1 MNRPGTPGPRLLGA
15 SAGARRPV
23 PLPRARREGN
33 PAWFHVARASVLGL
47 ILALALTLV
56 LFLPAALTVQTMHVG
71 SIATQT
77 ILSPKDFSIADPQA
91 TARRHDEVARAIPL
105 QYRAVPGPQARAR
118 AEATA
123 FFAAAQV
130 LLGSRFQHGRQSAAA
145 PVVLARR
152 SGGVISPALATD
164 LLRLGRADLDRI
176 ETAVTDGLAFS
187 AKLPL
192 DATQAHALRVAPPFR
207 GALSSQA
214 RSVASALF
222 AAFLEP
228 NRVADPALT
237 ARARLDAAA
246 RVAPIRARYDA
257 GEVIVRGGDM
267 ISRRTLAALQ
277 ASGVMDRSFSGQTLL
292 GDLLLSLLAAGLL
305 HGYLIRARSPILLR
319 PRRLLLLDT
328 LFLAACIA
336 AAVMTQQHGSLP
348 YAFPAAAIS
357 MLLTLLL
364 DFPLALVAT
373 ALWAFLVGWEMDGS
387 ILISGYFL
395 VSGMT
400 GAMLIRGT
408 RRSTGFFA
416 AGSGAAIAGL
426 GCVVA
431 GRLLAHGSDWLG
443 MGSDVAAIALSG
455 LLAATLT
462 LGSLAALG
470 RLFGVTTALHMLEL
484 SHPNHP
490 LLRRLMQEAPGTY
503 HHSLMIGTLAER
515 AAEQI
520 GADALL
526 VRVIAYFHD
535 IGKLIHPTNF
545 AENQAAVGNIHDRI
559 EPEESVALILEHIYE
574 GVRLARAHHLPE
586 VLEDGIWQH
595 HGTTLV
601 SFFYQQA
608 VDLRGEA
615 GVLIEDFRYPGP
627 RPQTREM
634 GILMLADGVEA
645 AVRASPGAD
654 SDQIRGIIHR
664 LTQERI
670 QDGQL
675 DECPL
680 TLRDL
685 AAIEKSFAIVLQGIS
700 HGRVRYPRSPFPAV
714 GNQ

>member
-1 MNRPGTPGPRLLGA
+1 M
-15 SAGARRPV
+15 
-23 PLPRARREGN
+23 
-33 PAWFHVARASVLGL
+33 GL
-47 ILALALTLV
+47 VLALALTLV
-56 LFLPAALTVQTMHVG
+56 LFLPDALTVQTMQIG
-71 SIATQT
+71 TIATHT
-77 ILSPKDFSIADPQA
+77 ILSPKEFSIPDPQTTSRHRDFA
-91 TARRHDEVARAIPL
+91 TRAVPP
-105 QYRAVPGPQARAR
+105 QYRAVPGP
-118 AEATA
+118 EAQSLSHA
-123 FFAAAQV
+123 AALFGAAQV
-130 LLGSRFQHGRQSAAA
+130 LLGSRTVRGRGGAMA
-145 PVVLARR
+145 PVILARR
-152 SGGVISPALATD
+152 AGGVISPTMASD
-164 LLRLGRADLDRI
+164 LLRLSRADLIRVKS
-176 ETAVTDGLAFS
+176 AVLNALAAS
-187 AKLPL
+187 TKLPL
-192 DATQAHALRVAPPFR
+192 DPTQAHALRLAPPFR
-207 GALSSQA
+207 GATLSSQA

-222 AAFLEP
+222 ATFLQP

-237 ARARLDAAA
+237 AKARLNAAA
-246 RVAPIRARYDA
+246 RVQPLQAHYSA
-257 GEVIVRGGDM
+257 GQVIVRGGDV
-267 ISRRTLAALQ
+267 ISRRTLTALR

-305 HGYLIRARSPILLR
+305 HGYLITARSPILLR

-348 YAFPAAAIS
+348 YTFPAAAIS

-373 ALWAFLVGWEMDGS
+373 ALWAFLVGWEAGGS
-387 ILISGYFL
+387 PLISSYFL

-416 AGSGAAIAGL
+416 AGCGAAVAGL
-426 GCVVA
+426 VCVA
-431 GRLLAHGSDWLG
+431 AARLLAHGNDWLG

-535 IGKLIHPTNF
+535 IGKLVHPTNF
-545 AENQAAVGNIHDRI
+545 AENQAAVTNIHDRI

-574 GVRLARAHHLPE
+574 GVRLARAYHLPE

-595 HGTTLV
+595 HGTNLV

-608 VDLRGEA
+608 VDSRGEA
-615 GVLIEDFRYPGP
+615 GVCIEDFRYPGP

-634 GILMLADGVEA
+634 AILMLADGVEA

-654 SDQIRGIIHR
+654 PEQIRGIIHR
-664 LTQERI
+664 LTQERM

-685 AAIEKSFAIVLQGIS
+685 ASIEKSFALVLQGIS
-700 HGRVRYPRSPFPAV
+700 HGRVRYPRSPFPAA